1 MQENRIWRGQNVL
14 GGAPLQEAEHLFH
27 GRGAERSPAGSQA
40 DPAAI
45 APLDAV
51 AEGRGGGGGGGGVVQ
66 GEEGWSCERV
76 VSAEFQDGGSDGDA
90 ARGYRSS
97 PSVAKRLTTCSMS
110 RWMVS
115 ARVPSSSA
123 AMASAMA
130 GSGCEPSQ

>member
-1 MQENRIWRGQNVL
+1 MQENRIRRGQNVF
-14 GGAPLQEAEHLFH
+14 GRAPFEEAEHLFH
-27 GRGAERSPAGSQA
+27 SRGAERRPAWSQA

-45 APLDAV
+45 TPLDAV
-51 AEGRGGGGGGGGVVQ
+51 AEGRRCGGGGGGVVQ
-66 GEEGWSCERV
+66 GEEGGSGERV
-76 VSAEFQDGGSDGDA
+76 VAAEFQDGGSDGDA

-130 GSGCEPSQ
+130 PSGCEPSQ